1 MSQRS
6 RKFLRHGTLPQLA
19 VLEAIVR
26 LGSFTRAAQELHMAQ
41 PTVSGLIR
49 KLSDAAGAPLF
60 EKSGRHVVPTAV
72 GRLLYD
78 TACEVLETIDRT
90 GAELA
95 ALRAAQA
102 QTSTHKTT
110 VALEMRA

>member
-1 MSQRS
+1 MPQRS

-49 KLSDAAGAPLF
+49 KLADAAGAPLF
-60 EKSGRHVVPTAV
+60 EKSGRHVVPTEV

-78 TACEVLETIDRT
+78 TACEMLDTIDRANA
-90 GAELA
+90 GLA
-95 ALRAAQA
+95 ALRAARA
-102 QTSTHKTT
+102 QTPARTAMS
-110 VALEMRA
+110 LELRA